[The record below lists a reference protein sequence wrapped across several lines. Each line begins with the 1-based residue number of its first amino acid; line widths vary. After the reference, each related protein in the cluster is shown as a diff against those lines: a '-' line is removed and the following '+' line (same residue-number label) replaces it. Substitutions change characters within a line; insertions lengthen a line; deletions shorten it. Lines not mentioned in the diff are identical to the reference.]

1 MLRLVLEVESTA
13 GKVLLGLVGAEGGR
27 GVTVGRY
34 FKGLVDHVQH
44 ESLHPFLVGLDEGGH
59 AA

>member
-1 MLRLVLEVESTA
+1 MLRLVLEVEGAA
-13 GKVLLGLVGAEGGR
+13 GEVLLRLVGAEGRR

-34 FKGLVDHVQH
+34 FDGLVDHGEH

>member
-1 MLRLVLEVESTA
+1 MLRLVLEVKGTA
-13 GKVLLGLVGAEGGR
+13 GEMLLRLVGTEGGR
-27 GVTVGRY
+27 RVTVGRY

-59 AA
+59 TA

>member
-1 MLRLVLEVESTA
+1 MLRLVLEVESAA

-34 FKGLVDHVQH
+34 FEGLVDHVQY

>member
-34 FKGLVDHVQH
+34 FEGLVDHVQH